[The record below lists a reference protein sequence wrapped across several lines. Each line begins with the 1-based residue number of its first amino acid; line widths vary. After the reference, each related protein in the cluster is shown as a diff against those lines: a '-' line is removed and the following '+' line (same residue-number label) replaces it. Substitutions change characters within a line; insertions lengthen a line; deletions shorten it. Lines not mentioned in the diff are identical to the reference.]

1 MTAAQG
7 WTLIGGVLLISLAF
21 VLVQT
26 VLLIRLVRSEV
37 DGISAKLDQV
47 ADKVEHIRR
56 WLDSRDA

>member
-1 MTAAQG
+1 MTATQG

-21 VLVQT
+21 VLVQS

-47 ADKVEHIRR
+47 AD
-56 WLDSRDA
+56 

>member
-1 MTAAQG
+1 MTATQG

-21 VLVQT
+21 VLVQS

-47 ADKVEHIRR
+47 ADKVEQIRR